1 MSEFYID
8 INKTKSTANSMS
20 GLKNKLCSNAYQVNS
35 AKNQLQCNRD
45 SGLSVVNTRLK
56 EISDSIINEAARA
69 ESLAS
74 ALSQIVMKY
83 NAAEK
88 AICGSAD
95 GIIGEESSE
104 KNDTEKNWWEKLV
117 DWIKSLFGIKEE
129 EPLSAER
136 QAEKEHDLYMQGAIF
151 DLMNEDERFSESTWN
166 NASTEQRVEILNT
179 FMVEIALI
187 MGISLNGPIHPF
199 RELPNDQNLVTYG
212 YYSSD
217 PDSPLYNMV
226 SINTYVLEG
235 NNSYKVMK
243 TMIHEMRHAYQ
254 HAAVMNPESFNVS
267 QETIEQWRTN
277 FDHYISGDTDFD
289 AYRAQAIEYDANSFA
304 KSYGSTRNV
313 NPTYGGSW
321 V

>member
-8 INKTKSTANSMS
+8 INITKNTANSIS
-20 GLKNKLCSNAYQVNS
+20 GLKKKLNRNAYQVNS
-35 AKNQLQCNRD
+35 VKNQLQFNRD
-45 SGLSVVNTRLK
+45 SGLSIVNVRLK
-56 EISDSIINEAARA
+56 EISDSIIKEAVRA

-74 ALSQIVMKY
+74 ALTQIVMKY

-95 GIIGEESSE
+95 GIIGNNFSE
-104 KNDTEKNWWEKLV
+104 NNDAEKSWWDKLV
-117 DWIKSLFGIKEE
+117 DWIKGLFGIKED

-136 QAEKEHDLYMQGAIF
+136 QAEKEHDLYMQSAIL

-166 NASTEQRVEILNT
+166 NASVEKRLEILNA
-179 FMVEIALI
+179 FMIEISLI
-187 MGISLNGPIHPF
+187 MGISLNGPLHPF
-199 RELPNDQNLVTYG
+199 EEPPNDQGLITYG
-212 YYSSD
+212 YYSND
-217 PDSPLYNMV
+217 PDSQYYNMV
-226 SINTYVLEG
+226 SINTYVLQG
-235 NNSYKVMK
+235 NNSYKMMK

-254 HAAVMNPESFNVS
+254 HAAVMNPGDFNVS
-267 QETIEQWRTN
+267 QETIEQWRDN
-277 FDHYISGDTDFD
+277 FAHYISGDTNFD

-304 KSYGSTRNV
+304 KSYGSTQNV